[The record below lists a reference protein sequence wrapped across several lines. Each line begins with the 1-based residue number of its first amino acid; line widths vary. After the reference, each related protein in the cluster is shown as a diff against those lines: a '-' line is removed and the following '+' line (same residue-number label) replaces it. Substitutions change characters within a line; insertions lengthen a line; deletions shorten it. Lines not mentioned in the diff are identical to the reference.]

1 MSLCSKTFLTSSI
14 QLQPSL
20 YNSVNSVENLL
31 PDRTNGEALLGDTLE
46 LQDSPHCHSHDKVI
60 YVTQPSNHMCIC
72 VLRVMHGTIDLSSQV
87 IERLC
92 AAARRGSATAQL
104 RLGVFT

>member
-1 MSLCSKTFLTSSI
+1 MLFFTTILTYLI

-20 YNSVNSVENLL
+20 YSSVNSVDNML
-31 PDRTNGEALLGDTLE
+31 PEITNDKAMLGDTLE
-46 LQDSPHCHSHDKVI
+46 FRDSSYCHSHDKVI
-60 YVTQPSNHMCIC
+60 CATQPSYHMSVC
-72 VLRVMHGTIDLSSQV
+72 VFRFMHSTFDLSSQV